1 MRENEK
7 LENEKDE
14 AIIKYIIVEE
24 DPSSPEKIGCGFRY
38 VLRIKCL
45 RAR

>member
-1 MRENEK
+1 MSENEK

-14 AIIKYIIVEE
+14 VLIKYIIVEE
-24 DPSSPEKIGCGFRY
+24 DPCSPEKTGYGFRY
-38 VLRIKCL
+38 VLRIKGL